1 MIHSLSIIRLCVAL
15 VGLTFLFVSGPAFA
29 GEQQCTFCSQ
39 SAVSQESG
47 PPEVNIGTQQGGS
60 QHCSFCAGVQGGGAT
75 MSSPERDAAKTIP
88 SKTIMAASMSPAE
101 GFGLHVQAPH
111 MMADGKI
118 GGPFHHFC
126 KGISKEILQCLL
138 FKSTDPNA
146 PLVAVEYFIA
156 KTLARKEVPLIKWNR
171 NFHDHEVEIATGRV
185 QILGIADQNKVKEI
199 AAVAAKTDGIIFHLW
214 PDGQKIPD
222 GTVSIPNSVGH
233 KFRTE

>member
-1 MIHSLSIIRLCVAL
+1 MIHPLSVIRLGVAF
-15 VGLTFLFVSGPAFA
+15 VGLTLLLVSGPAFA
-29 GEQQCTFCSQ
+29 GEQLCTFCSQ
-39 SAVSQESG
+39 SAIGQESG
-47 PPEVNIGTQQGGS
+47 PPEVNIGVQQAGS
-60 QHCSFCAGVQGGGAT
+60 QHCSFCAGVQGGASVSASIANDGGNT
-75 MSSPERDAAKTIP
+75 VP
-88 SKTIMAASMSPAE
+88 STAIMAASMSPAE

-111 MMADGKI
+111 MMADGQI

-185 QILGIADQNKVKEI
+185 QILGIDDPNKVKEI
-199 AAVAAKTDGIIFHLW
+199 AAAAAKTDGIIFHLW